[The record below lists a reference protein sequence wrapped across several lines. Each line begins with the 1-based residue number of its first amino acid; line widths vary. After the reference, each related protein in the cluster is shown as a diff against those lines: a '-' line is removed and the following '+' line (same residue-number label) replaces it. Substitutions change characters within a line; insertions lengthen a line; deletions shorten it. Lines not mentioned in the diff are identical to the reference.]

1 MTDERVL
8 VVQRDAIF
16 PAETPQWFISRGID
30 VYFQRMQASYT
41 FRSRRLVENDPSLKQ
56 IIPYV
61 VFMHEDRVFLVKRLP
76 AQSEQR
82 LAGMFSIGI
91 GGHINK
97 GDATGEYLPSGCE
110 TPESFHSVLAEG
122 MNREI
127 REEVFV
133 GEDPDLSLAGLIN
146 DDSTPVGQVHLGLV
160 YLARLSGPCVT
171 VRETELMTGS
181 FVPVSALGEYYA
193 GMETWSQ
200 IVLDSGCLR
209 SPDRPR

>member
-8 VVQRDAIF
+8 VVSRNTVF
-16 PAETPQWFISRGID
+16 PAQTQQGFISDD
-30 VYFQRMQASYT
+30 VGAYLHRMQASYA
-41 FRSRRLVENDPSLKQ
+41 FKARRLVENDPSLKQ

-97 GDATGEYLPSGCE
+97 GDATGENHTIGSD
-110 TPESFHSVLAEG
+110 TAESFHSVLVEG

-133 GEDPDLSLAGLIN
+133 REEPQLSLAGLIN

-160 YLARLSGPCVT
+160 YLARLSEPCVT
-171 VRETELMTGS
+171 VRETELMAGN
-181 FVPVSALGEYYA
+181 FVLASSLDQYYPA
-193 GMETWSQ
+193 METWSQ
-200 IVLDSGCLR
+200 IVLESGCLR
-209 SPDRPR
+209 LQGRG